1 MAQISTNEF
10 RSGLKVIIENELCEI
25 IENDFHKPGKGQAV
39 MRVKYKNLISGR
51 VLDKTFKTGESV
63 EKADISNSNM
73 QYLYKE
79 GKSAIFMD
87 LKTYEQINFDLEIM
101 GSKSLWVKEGET
113 YEIALWEN
121 TLVSVEIDT
130 FAEIEIV
137 ETEPGFKGDTTTNT
151 LKSAKLAN
159 DLEVKVP
166 LFINQGDVVK
176 IHTRTNEY
184 QSRVK

>member
-1 MAQISTNEF
+1 
-10 RSGLKVIIENELCEI
+10 
-25 IENDFHKPGKGQAV
+25 
-39 MRVKYKNLISGR
+39 
-51 VLDKTFKTGESV
+51 
-63 EKADISNSNM
+63 
-73 QYLYKE
+73 
-79 GKSAIFMD
+79 
-87 LKTYEQINFDLEIM
+87 M

-113 YEIALWEN
+113 YQIAMWEN

-166 LFINQGDVVK
+166 LFINEGDVVK
-176 IHTRTNEY
+176 IDTRTNEY